1 MIMYTLHFHNIDA
14 KLVSLFEHTLAAS
27 SDEVVEAISEGS
39 HMRAQLIEAE
49 VHGWKGVG
57 H

>member
-39 HMRAQLIEAE
+39 HMRAQVIETE